1 MGKAGD
7 QNMAKHLG
15 RCQESKGFWGK
26 IGKIV
31 DFDGEVCLRI
41 WNQ

>member
-26 IGKIV
+26 IV
-31 DFDGEVCLRI
+31 DFDGKVCLRI